1 VKLVAG
7 VWEEHG
13 LAPALAAVD
22 LPKSTWY
29 YHRHRKVAYE
39 EKYDSLREPLEEIAR
54 AHPEYGYRRTT
65 AELRATYGYEINHK
79 VVQQLH
85 QLWDLPVLRSTKRP
99 RASDLRQVITAA
111 DGRIN
116 LVPNLEEIELLQ
128 VAYTDFTE
136 LVYAEG
142 RRKAQLIPIIGH
154 ICKVVYGWA
163 VGERAT
169 TELALAAWAQAKK
182 TFGEQVI
189 PYRGMIIHHDRD
201 PVFTGYGWT
210 AQLLLEDG
218 VRISY
223 ALRGAKDNPEMEG
236 FISRFKEENRSLLL
250 NAQTLRELQEV
261 VAERMIYYNS
271 ERRHS
276 RTNYLAPLTHLENLR
291 SPC

>member
-1 VKLVAG
+1 MKLVAG

-29 YHRHRKVAYE
+29 YQRHRRVAYE

-79 VVQQLH
+79 VVQRLH
-85 QLWDLPVLRSTKRP
+85 QLWDLPMLRSTRRP
-99 RASDLRQVITAA
+99 RGSGLRQVIRAA
-111 DGRIN
+111 DGRMN
-116 LVPNLEEIELLQ
+116 LVANLEEIELFQ

-142 RRKAQLIPIIGH
+142 RRKAQLIPFLGH
-154 ICKVVYGWA
+154 ICKVVYGWG
-163 VGERAT
+163 VEERAT

-182 TFGEQVI
+182 TFEEQAI
-189 PYRGMIIHHDRD
+189 PHRGMIIHHDRD

-223 ALRGAKDNPEMEG
+223 ALRGAKDNPQMEG

-276 RTNYLAPLTHLENLR
+276 RINYLAPLTYLENLR
-291 SPC
+291 SCC

>member
-1 VKLVAG
+1 MKLVEG

-13 LAPALAAVD
+13 LAPALAVVD

-29 YHRHRKVAYE
+29 YHHNRKVAYE
-39 EKYDSLREPLEEIAR
+39 EKYGSLQEPLEGIAR

-65 AELRATYGYEINHK
+65 RELRATYGYQINHK
-79 VVQQLH
+79 VVQRLH
-85 QLWDLPVLRSTKRP
+85 QLWDLPVLRSAKRP
-99 RASDLRQVITAA
+99 KGSDLRQVITAA
-111 DGRIN
+111 DGRMN
-116 LVPNLEEIELLQ
+116 LVANLEEIKLFQ

-154 ICKVVYGWA
+154 VCKVVYGWA

-169 TELALAAWAQAKK
+169 TELALTAWRETKK
-182 TFGEQVI
+182 TFEECAI
-189 PYRGMIIHHDRD
+189 PRKGMIIHHDRD

-210 AQLLLEDG
+210 AQILLEDG
-218 VRISY
+218 LRLSY
-223 ALRGAKDNPEMEG
+223 TLRGAKDNPEMEG

-250 NAQTLRELQEV
+250 NARTLRELQEV
-261 VAERMIYYNS
+261 VAERMSYYNT

-276 RTNYLAPLTHLENLR
+276 RTDYLAPLTHLETLR
-291 SPC
+291 SRC

>member
-1 VKLVAG
+1 MKLVAG

-13 LAPALAAVD
+13 LAPALAAVH
-22 LPKSTWY
+22 LPESTWY
-29 YHRHRKVAYE
+29 YHHHRKVAYE
-39 EKYDSLREPLEEIAR
+39 EKYGSLREPLEEIAR

-79 VVQQLH
+79 VVQRLH
-85 QLWDLPVLRSTKRP
+85 QLWDLPVLRSTRRP
-99 RASDLRQVITAA
+99 RGSGLRQVITAA
-111 DGRIN
+111 DGRMN
-116 LVPNLEEIELLQ
+116 LVGNLEEIKLFQ

-142 RRKAQLIPIIGH
+142 RRKAQLIPFIGH

-163 VGERAT
+163 VGKRTT
-169 TELALAAWAQAKK
+169 TELALAAWRQSKK
-182 TFGEQVI
+182 TLPEHTI

-223 ALRGAKDNPEMEG
+223 ALREAKDNPEMACPG
-236 FISRFKEENRSLLL
+236 IVRPG
-250 NAQTLRELQEV
+250 
-261 VAERMIYYNS
+261 
-271 ERRHS
+271 RHS
-276 RTNYLAPLTHLENLR
+276 SVA
-291 SPC
+291 SPTGS

>member
-1 VKLVAG
+1 MKLVEG

-29 YHRHRKVAYE
+29 YHHNRKVAYE
-39 EKYDSLREPLEEIAR
+39 EKYGSLREPLEEIAR

-65 AELRATYGYEINHK
+65 AELQATYGYDINHK
-79 VVQQLH
+79 VVQRLH
-85 QLWDLPVLRSTKRP
+85 QLWDLPVLRSTTRP
-99 RASDLRQVITAA
+99 RGSDLRQVITAA
-111 DGRIN
+111 DGRMN
-116 LVPNLEEIELLQ
+116 LVANLEEIELFQ

-154 ICKVVYGWA
+154 VCKVVCGWA
-163 VGERAT
+163 IGERPT
-169 TELALAAWAQAKK
+169 TELALAAWGQAKR
-182 TFGEQVI
+182 TFEEQAI
-189 PYRGMIIHHDRD
+189 PFQGMIIHHDRD

-210 AQLLLEDG
+210 AQILLEDG
-218 VRISY
+218 LRLSY

-261 VAERMIYYNS
+261 VAERMNYYNT

-276 RTNYLAPLTHLENLR
+276 RTDYLAPLTHLETLR
-291 SPC
+291 SRR